1 MEFVLMTF
9 VLICIDG
16 DLISVTLVDKHD
28 NKEKLYKY

>member
-16 DLISVTLVDKHD
+16 ALISVTLVDKHD
-28 NKEKLYKY
+28 NQEKLYRY